1 MVKNQKAFALYII
14 VAIAAVVLVNVVG
27 QSLFFRVD
35 LTASQIYSLSPSSK
49 AVLNKMDDLV
59 TAKVY
64 FSEDLPGRYGN
75 NGRFLQDILEEYAA
89 YSGGNLKFEFY
100 QPDDD
105 EKLAEE
111 AVKYGIQPVQLQVV
125 ENDKLEI
132 KRVHMGLVFLYEDQR
147 EVIPVVQTTTGLEYE
162 ITSKIKKLV
171 DDQKQVIGFAQFA
184 GLETKTQNVQLQ
196 LGESYRVNPVPMAEV
211 VPANVNLLF
220 VSGVTDSVSEGELQ
234 NLRDYIDRGGNL
246 FLAQSK
252 IDASLQTQRGRPIA
266 SNLFDVL
273 DSYGVRLEDN
283 LVLDEFCNNITVT
296 QQRGFFRVNTAV
308 AYPFF
313 PIVRNFGDHVIVGG
327 LEQVHLLFPSEI
339 TYDTSDSSVTVQPLL
354 HTSEKSGVAAGMFN
368 LGPMDNPMFETL
380 SEAGRTVGVYATS
393 KLGASTL
400 TSQLVLIPD
409 SSFLLDEGGG
419 RMPEN
424 VVLVMNA
431 SDVLIG
437 DRDLVALRSREITSR
452 PLAAIEDGS
461 RATWKSIN
469 IILPALLVILYG
481 MLQWRLETSRT
492 KRLEELYG

>member
-1 MVKNQKAFALYII
+1 MVNNKKTFWVYICI
-14 VAIAAVVLVNVVG
+14 AIASVALLNIVG
-27 QSLFFRVD
+27 RSWFFRLD
-35 LTASQIYSLSPSSK
+35 LTDSQIYSLSPSSQS
-49 AVLNKMDDLV
+49 VLNKVDDLL

-64 FSEDLPGRYGN
+64 FSENLPGRYGN
-75 NGRFLQDILEEYAA
+75 NRRFLQDILEEYAA
-89 YSGGNLKFEFY
+89 FSNGNLRFEFY

-162 ITSKIKKLV
+162 ITSKIKKMV
-171 DDQKQVIGFAQFA
+171 DDQKQVIGIAQFA
-184 GLETKTQNVQLQ
+184 GQEGGTDNITAQLR
-196 LGESYRVNPVPMAEV
+196 ESYTVQPVPMAESIG
-211 VPANVNLLF
+211 NDVNLLF
-220 VSGVTDSVSEGELQ
+220 VSGVTDSVSADELK
-234 NLRDYIDRGGNL
+234 NLTDYIDRGGNL

-252 IDASLQTQRGRPIA
+252 INASLQTQQGQPIV
-266 SNLFDVL
+266 SNIFDVL
-273 DSYGVRLEDN
+273 ETYGVGLEDN

-296 QQRGFFRVNTAV
+296 QQRGFFRINSAV

-313 PIVRNFGDHVIVGG
+313 PIVRSFGDHVMVEG

-339 TYDTSDSSVTVQPLL
+339 TWDSADSSATVQPLL
-354 HTSEKSGVAAGMFN
+354 HTSERSGIAAGIFN
-368 LGPMDNPMFETL
+368 LGPMDNPTFETL
-380 SEAGRTVGVYATS
+380 TDASRTVGVYATS
-393 KLGASTL
+393 KVGAASV

-409 SSFLLDEGGG
+409 SAFLLDEGGG

-424 VVLVMNA
+424 VVFVMNA

-437 DRDLVALRSREITSR
+437 DRDLVKLRSREITSR
-452 PLAAIEDGS
+452 PLAAVDEGG

-469 IILPALLVILYG
+469 ILLPALLVILYG
-481 MLQWRLETSRT
+481 LLQWRLEINRT

>member
-14 VAIAAVVLVNVVG
+14 VAIAAVVLLNVVG

-196 LGESYRVNPVPMAEV
+196 LGESYRVHPVPMAEV

-252 IDASLQTQRGRPIA
+252 IDASLQTQRGTPIA
-266 SNLFDVL
+266 SN
-273 DSYGVRLEDN
+273 
-283 LVLDEFCNNITVT
+283 
-296 QQRGFFRVNTAV
+296 
-308 AYPFF
+308 
-313 PIVRNFGDHVIVGG
+313 
-327 LEQVHLLFPSEI
+327 
-339 TYDTSDSSVTVQPLL
+339 
-354 HTSEKSGVAAGMFN
+354 
-368 LGPMDNPMFETL
+368 
-380 SEAGRTVGVYATS
+380 
-393 KLGASTL
+393 
-400 TSQLVLIPD
+400 
-409 SSFLLDEGGG
+409 SSFIQPTPMPRRVRPFERWSRVALCFAATTGLCWGTM
-419 RMPEN
+419 RMP
-424 VVLVMNA
+424 VPKLML
-431 SDVLIG
+431 DVTPAMYDIQISG
-437 DRDLVALRSREITSR
+437 SGMSRSSWPPAIL
-452 PLAAIEDGS
+452 PLA
-461 RATWKSIN
+461 W
-469 IILPALLVILYG
+469 YG
-481 MLQWRLETSRT
+481 
-492 KRLEELYG
+492 YCD